1 MEYKEIIMVHSNA
14 TTEEDLKKF
23 RAEVEKLMKEDK
35 VWQMW
40 GMLVPKEE

>member
-14 TTEEDLKKF
+14 TAEEDLKKF
-23 RAEVEKLMKEDK
+23 RAEVEKLMKEYK